1 MISPKAEAG
10 AIATLGREALLRPS
24 SKAAAFVGA
33 TLVAGGLFYAS
44 KVEPLN
50 VEVNSVSLVLPRL
63 SPEFDGYR
71 IVQISDI
78 HMDGWM
84 TFERLSK
91 MMKLVN
97 EQGPNLITIT
107 GDFVTAEAER
117 AYRELV
123 DALSILEAPDG
134 AVAVL
139 GNHDYIADQNLVRR
153 IIRDGGV
160 VELSNDFLTLRRG
173 GDVLHIAGVD
183 DFYQRRA
190 RLDLIL
196 GRLPE
201 AGAAVLLA
209 HEPDF
214 AEVSAPTGRFD
225 LQLSGHS
232 HGGQMRLPFVGA
244 VMRPRVG
251 RIYPSGLYDVDGMLQ
266 YTNRGLGMLKPYLRI
281 NCRPEITVFTLLA
294 PA

>member
-1 MISPKAEAG
+1 MV
-10 AIATLGREALLRPS
+10 GRGVLRRPS
-24 SKAAAFVGA
+24 SKAAFVGA
-33 TLVAGGLFYAS
+33 ALVAGGLFYAS

-50 VEVNSVSLVLPRL
+50 VEVTYVPLVLPRL
-63 SPEFDGYR
+63 SPKFDGYR

-84 TFERLSK
+84 TSERLSK

-97 EQGPNLITIT
+97 EQRPKLITVT
-107 GDFVTAEAER
+107 GDFVTAEARRE
-117 AYRELV
+117 YREFV
-123 DALSILEAPDG
+123 DALSILEASDG
-134 AVAVL
+134 TVAVL

-153 IIRDGGV
+153 IIRDSGI
-160 VELSNDFLTLRRG
+160 VELSNDFFTLHRG
-173 GDVLHIAGVD
+173 EDVLHVAGVD

-201 AGAAVLLA
+201 AGAAILLA

-214 AEVSAPTGRFD
+214 AEVSAATGRFD

-232 HGGQMRLPFVGA
+232 HGGQVRLPLVGA

-251 RIYPSGLYDVDGMLQ
+251 RIYPNGLYDVDGMLQ
-266 YTNRGLGMLKPYLRI
+266 YTNRGLGMLKPHLRI